1 MTQAQPLTFVGV
13 KMPPA
18 LAGAV
23 KATAAARGVTI
34 SDVIRLAVAKDLASA
49 PNAQQT
55 PATPA

>member
-23 KATAAARGVTI
+23 KATAAARGVTV
-34 SDVIRLAVAKDLASA
+34 SDVIRLAVAKDLAGVTN
-49 PNAQQT
+49 PQQK